1 MIGNACKAIRAV
13 SHRPDSIADVT
24 CLLRSPQSPTA
35 DKSEVST
42 ASTPVRC
49 HRKRRRNSSNAC
61 PARSRH
67 WRANAW
73 VALEPTRTSLV
84 GTGCTERW
92 WGNLQSCARYPQL
105 LVDESQDLGTLHQA
119 ILELL
124 IKAGVHVSLIG
135 DVNQGIYGFAGA
147 DGSFLSTYYNRAG
160 VKDFKLTRNYR
171 SLPPIISIANSLCGR
186 EDEADR
192 EPENGGAYFV
202 GYKDSELP
210 KLFESF
216 KAQIDD
222 LGMQY
227 QDAVILSRGTERAAV
242 LSGKAA
248 PPRSRYGRSFHRSS
262 IGPRPARPLSRL
274 LQACVPSGGGFDG

>member
-1 MIGNACKAIRAV
+1 M
-13 SHRPDSIADVT
+13 
-24 CLLRSPQSPTA
+24 
-35 DKSEVST
+35 
-42 ASTPVRC
+42 
-49 HRKRRRNSSNAC
+49 
-61 PARSRH
+61 
-67 WRANAW
+67 
-73 VALEPTRTSLV
+73 
-84 GTGCTERW
+84 
-92 WGNLQSCARYPQL
+92 
-105 LVDESQDLGTLHQA
+105 HQA